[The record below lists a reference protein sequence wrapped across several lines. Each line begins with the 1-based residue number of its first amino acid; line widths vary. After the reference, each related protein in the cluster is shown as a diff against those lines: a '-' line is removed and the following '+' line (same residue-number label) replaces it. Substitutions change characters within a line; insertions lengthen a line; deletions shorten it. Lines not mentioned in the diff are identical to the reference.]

1 MSKILLYARVQA
13 VLVTV
18 HNKGLL
24 ACLLACLDPII
35 LCYKNTVF
43 HLLRI
48 NLIDKAKLQIIF
60 LINKIFCN

>member
-18 HNKGLL
+18 HNKG
-24 ACLLACLDPII
+24 LLACLDPII